1 LVVKAHFE
9 HVQNQRARRIEL
21 SQHNDALNNVSRA
34 QQISALSRTALF
46 TAIVPGVVAGYLPL
60 RVIGRDSE
68 WPAGWSYIGIVPML
82 MGLVIYGWTAFD
94 FAWTGRGTPAP
105 IDPPRRLVVRGLYRY
120 VRNPMYVG
128 VLLVIVGEALLR
140 RSWQTLE
147 YAVGVYVMF
156 FAVVL
161 LLEEPLLRSQ
171 FGSAYSQYS
180 SEVPRWVPR
189 RWGSAAR
196 RQ

>member
-1 LVVKAHFE
+1 
-9 HVQNQRARRIEL
+9 
-21 SQHNDALNNVSRA
+21 VSRA
-34 QQISALSRTALF
+34 LQIFALARTALF
-46 TAIVPGVVAGYLPL
+46 TAIVPGVVAGYVPL
-60 RVIGRDSE
+60 RVIGRDGE
-68 WPAGWSYIGIVPML
+68 MPHGWSYIGVVPVMI
-82 MGLVIYGWTAFD
+82 GLVIYGWTAFD

-105 IDPPRRLVVRGLYRY
+105 IDPPRRLVVHGLYRY

-156 FAVVL
+156 SGVVL

-171 FGSAYSQYS
+171 FGTAYSQYCA
-180 SEVPRWVPR
+180 EVPRWVPR
-189 RWGSAAR
+189 RLGPAKMKTN
-196 RQ
+196 

>member
-1 LVVKAHFE
+1 M
-9 HVQNQRARRIEL
+9 
-21 SQHNDALNNVSRA
+21 SRA
-34 QQISALSRTALF
+34 LQLFALARTALF

-60 RVIGRDSE
+60 RVIGRDGE
-68 WPAGWSYIGIVPML
+68 MPRGWSYIGIVPVMI
-82 MGLVIYGWTAFD
+82 GLVIYGWTAFD

-105 IDPPRRLVVRGLYRY
+105 IDPPRRLVVHGLYGY

-147 YAVGVYVMF
+147 YAVGVYIMF
-156 FAVVL
+156 SGVVL

-171 FGSAYSQYS
+171 FGAAYSQYC
-180 SEVPRWVPR
+180 SEAPRWVPR
-189 RWGSAAR
+189 RSGTRLNEDKRS
-196 RQ
+196 